1 VPPTSVVAARDGAK
15 SLLSSSVPNLQFD
28 CLALQLNCADLK
40 IHSNGANV
48 RLCVGVVRKTQQ
60 QARLAHSRVSDQQ
73 QLEQIITAS
82 SSSEKIEKKRKRKK
96 KKKKKKKQK
105 KKKKK
110 ETEQETQ
117 ERANKQQ
124 SRHEKN
130 WCTQRS
136 FFLLFQPAVPTN
148 FFFFFFFFFK
158 KKINSRQRIKAPSDN
173 AFAPRI
179 GALSMRCVSSSQS
192 HKEQKHANTKKRKK
206 KKVGRKIHTIQESS
220 ACSLLPATLLSA

>member
-96 KKKKKKKQK
+96 KKKKKT

-110 ETEQETQ
+110 ERNRTGNTGKS
-117 ERANKQQ
+117 KQAAKPA
-124 SRHEKN
+124 REELVHAAL
-130 WCTQRS
+130 
-136 FFLLFQPAVPTN
+136 FLSPLPASSSN
-148 FFFFFFFFFK
+148 EFFFFFFFFFLK
-158 KKINSRQRIKAPSDN
+158 KKNKFSPTHQ
-173 AFAPRI
+173 
-179 GALSMRCVSSSQS
+179 SSF
-192 HKEQKHANTKKRKK
+192 
-206 KKVGRKIHTIQESS
+206 
-220 ACSLLPATLLSA
+220 